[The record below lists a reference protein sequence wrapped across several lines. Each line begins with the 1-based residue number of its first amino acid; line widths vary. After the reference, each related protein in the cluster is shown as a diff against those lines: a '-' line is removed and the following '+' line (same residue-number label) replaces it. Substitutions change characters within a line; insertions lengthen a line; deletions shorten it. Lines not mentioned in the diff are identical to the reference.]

1 MNSSVNHQNTS
12 LHFLCVYG
20 FCLKIE
26 SQLKD
31 SLQQNQNHQIHRVL
45 LFIFRTLVC
54 GIVQIITLDLR
65 KTMYCSN
72 RPSDEEADRG
82 TPLCYTV
89 LDSESNV
96 AYFTESKYGLS
107 TPVTSMHQHGMY
119 PHHPRPPGMPPTGP
133 KSMPPG
139 YNEPP
144 TLSHL
149 SATHPPP
156 PQTSSTLPLPTSQM
170 NPQLPLSPNHL
181 R

>member
-1 MNSSVNHQNTS
+1 MKVCSGQHCRNLLIFVVPLLAFWTFVK
-12 LHFLCVYG
+12 LE
-20 FCLKIE
+20 LKA
-26 SQLKD
+26 
-31 SLQQNQNHQIHRVL
+31 
-45 LFIFRTLVC
+45 F
-54 GIVQIITLDLR
+54 TLDLR
-65 KTMYCSN
+65 TNMYYNN
-72 RPSDEEADRG
+72 RSSLEDKDRG
-82 TPLCYTV
+82 TPLCYT
-89 LDSESNV
+89 LLESDSSV

-144 TLSHL
+144 TLNHL

-156 PQTSSTLPLPTSQM
+156 PQPSSTLPLPTSQM